1 MDNIKE
7 VTRTINRK
15 CKPLYFLKIVTSIVY
30 SGILLVTPLLLSY
43 SIDAVSIGDYSK
55 GIFYIILSI
64 LAILIYRIAEY
75 FNLLVYYNLY
85 NKLFHEYNIVSLK
98 STFQNSLFSL
108 SRFTAGSYN
117 NIVDDDVNVI
127 STYYSDLVLRIV
139 QLLQVFIVYYY
150 FYQLNIYIFAATI
163 VVSIII
169 LIYVY
174 INEKSIFKTSKLYRK
189 TVDARKNHTLDF
201 FNGIKEIKTF
211 NIFEIISRKNLEAFK
226 DSYKAN
232 TKYSMRYSVVNII
245 SLLFIELFRYSIFIY
260 GILLVRDNVF
270 EIGVLLVIY
279 NYYQKIID
287 SYTTLLSMNT
297 DRINLGVSLNRFNK
311 ILEHANPSSGE
322 KHIEYE
328 EFKGSIEFNN
338 VLYGYRDDPTLKD
351 ISFKITP
358 NTITVITGKEGF
370 GKIGIFDLL
379 MRFNHQ
385 HEGNIKVDDIDINDI
400 RENDYFKL
408 ISMSSQKP
416 VFFNDTIKNNLLMID
431 PDEYRIEKILKELR
445 IDKNVLELKNKMDT
459 VMNKEKSNLT
469 SNLLDMLS
477 IARVIIKDS
486 KIMLFDES
494 ISSLEKNK
502 QKYVLNYL
510 NELKKSHTI
519 LIISREKNIINIAD
533 NIIEIN
539 GNELD
544 FFGPLSKYKRTN

>member
-1 MDNIKE
+1 
-7 VTRTINRK
+7 
-15 CKPLYFLKIVTSIVY
+15 
-30 SGILLVTPLLLSY
+30 
-43 SIDAVSIGDYSK
+43 
-55 GIFYIILSI
+55 
-64 LAILIYRIAEY
+64 
-75 FNLLVYYNLY
+75 
-85 NKLFHEYNIVSLK
+85 
-98 STFQNSLFSL
+98 
-108 SRFTAGSYN
+108 
-117 NIVDDDVNVI
+117 
-127 STYYSDLVLRIV
+127 
-139 QLLQVFIVYYY
+139 
-150 FYQLNIYIFAATI
+150 
-163 VVSIII
+163 
-169 LIYVY
+169 
-174 INEKSIFKTSKLYRK
+174 
-189 TVDARKNHTLDF
+189 
-201 FNGIKEIKTF
+201 
-211 NIFEIISRKNLEAFK
+211 
-226 DSYKAN
+226 
-232 TKYSMRYSVVNII
+232 
-245 SLLFIELFRYSIFIY
+245 
-260 GILLVRDNVF
+260 
-270 EIGVLLVIY
+270 
-279 NYYQKIID
+279 
-287 SYTTLLSMNT
+287 
-297 DRINLGVSLNRFNK
+297 
-311 ILEHANPSSGE
+311 
-322 KHIEYE
+322 
-328 EFKGSIEFNN
+328 
-338 VLYGYRDDPTLKD
+338 
-351 ISFKITP
+351 
-358 NTITVITGKEGF
+358 
-370 GKIGIFDLL
+370 

-544 FFGPLSKYKRTN
+544 FFGPLSKYKRVN